1 MENEYQQVL
10 EQAPPST
17 PVKITGLKEV
27 PFFGDALQVV
37 PDEKTAKIVLADI
50 KKATRM
56 KDNERKTA
64 KKMIP
69 LVLKA
74 DVLGSLKAI
83 KDSLKKI
90 ETEEVGISLVKEG
103 VGDVSDDDVMMA
115 TSAKARIIC
124 FKVNVPTN
132 IQKLIEKEKIVL
144 ASYTIIYDLI
154 NDLKEIIN
162 FLSRKEVEVKTG
174 SAVVLKVFR
183 SEKSEKIVGVKMQS
197 GTATKGQKVV
207 VLQNNARKGE
217 GKILSLQIEQTKVES
232 LPSGKLGGIRV
243 GTEIELAEN
252 DILEFYKKELK

>member
-1 MENEYQQVL
+1 
-10 EQAPPST
+10 
-17 PVKITGLKEV
+17 
-27 PFFGDALQVV
+27 
-37 PDEKTAKIVLADI
+37 
-50 KKATRM
+50 
-56 KDNERKTA
+56 
-64 KKMIP
+64 
-69 LVLKA
+69 
-74 DVLGSLKAI
+74 
-83 KDSLKKI
+83 
-90 ETEEVGISLVKEG
+90 VGISLVKEG

-252 DILEFYKKELK
+252 DVLEFYKKELK